1 MKEILAL
8 LVLLCVRT
16 TTPYGPDSDGRCRNS
31 TTEYLVH
38 NRCCKKCP
46 PGQRLFQECSDTAE
60 TVCKQCD
67 RNQYRDKWNYAKNC
81 KICHLC
87 NPIKG
92 LQYAQNCSS
101 TTRAGCVCKPGMY
114 CDLGYDEPYC
124 AECRKYSQCIAGY
137 GVSVPGTA
145 DSDVSCK
152 RCPTGTFSDTRSS
165 TDACRPHTDCHGMAV
180 VRKGNATSDTK
191 CEERVD
197 ESTLLQD
204 TTKGYHPGTLFSTAG
219 TMRSTVL
226 AISDATLSVSTTV
239 SNEVFN
245 HSMTSPPPYKE
256 PGISMAAVISG
267 VIGFLLLFIIIIL
280 VFVCK
285 AVRSKDAK
293 KFHPKVDANG
303 NCESDDKITKNNLE
317 QTQLMC
323 FTVTCPEQ
331 QSLLD
336 KARACSDYS
345 QSSNYT
351 DTDTRT
357 DGGGSHDSIGPLQS
371 TLALNNSYPA
381 VSEPMTLISNTEPV
395 TPRPTLPSECSS
407 QPTSPQIISPLT
419 ANPHFNVNITFHIG
433 NGSLVTP
440 SVTPTHLTE
449 SDSHLPF
456 GEEEESF
463 SIPQQE
469 DGKHPLRPVQD
480 SAS

>member
-16 TTPYGPDSDGRCRNS
+16 TTPYRPDSDGRCRNS
-31 TTEYLVH
+31 TTEYVVN

-46 PGQRLFQECSDTAE
+46 PGQRLSQKCSDTTE
-60 TVCKQCD
+60 SVCKQCD
-67 RNQYRDKWNYAKNC
+67 PNQYMEKWNYAPNC
-81 KICHLC
+81 SPCRICK
-87 NPIKG
+87 PYKG

-101 TTRAGCVCKPGMY
+101 ITRAGCVCKPGMY
-114 CDLGYDEPYC
+114 CIVEFDDPYC
-124 AECRKYSQCIAGY
+124 AECRKYRLCKAGS

-145 DSDVSCK
+145 YSDVRCE
-152 RCPTGTFSDTRSS
+152 RCPNGMFSNTSS
-165 TDACRPHTDCHGMAV
+165 LTDPCRPHTECHGKAV
-180 VRKGNATSDTK
+180 ARKGNAASDNL
-191 CEERVD
+191 CEEGAVI
-197 ESTLLQD
+197 STLLPD
-204 TTKGYHPGTLFSTAG
+204 TTKGYHPGTLFSTAD
-219 TMRSTVL
+219 TIRSTVL
-226 AISDATLSVSTTV
+226 AISDATLSVSASV

-245 HSMTSPPPYKE
+245 HSTTSLPPYKA
-256 PGISMAAVISG
+256 PGISLAAVIAG
-267 VIGFLLLFIIIIL
+267 VIGFLLIFIIIIL
-280 VFVCK
+280 VFLCK
-285 AVRSKDAK
+285 AVRSKDAE

-303 NCESDDKITKNNLE
+303 NCESDNKQITQSYLGE
-317 QTQLMC
+317 TQLMS

-336 KARACSDYS
+336 KAGACSDYS

-351 DTDTRT
+351 DTSTRT

-395 TPRPTLPSECSS
+395 TPQPSVPSESSS

-419 ANPHFNVNITFHIG
+419 ANPQFNVNITFHIG
-433 NGSLVTP
+433 NGSCGTP
-440 SVTPTHLTE
+440 SVTQLTE

-463 SIPQQE
+463 SSPQQE
-469 DGKHPLRPVQD
+469 DGKHPLTPVQD